1 MFPFRARSPR
11 PHPLVLALVVAAFMT
26 GCATNPVT
34 GKKELSFV
42 SEAQEIAAGQESRA
56 ATQAEYGFYVDVAW
70 GTKVESLGKLLAAG
84 SHRPDLPWEF
94 HVVDDAAVNAFAAP
108 GGFVYITRGILPYFN
123 SEAELAGVL
132 GHEIGHITARHYA
145 TSSSR
150 EQLAGLGLLIG
161 SVFSESIA
169 RYGQVA
175 QEGLGLLF
183 LKYSR
188 DQESESDRLGVDYS
202 IKAGYDPR
210 EMPATYHTLAR
221 ISQTAGARLP
231 TFLSTHP
238 DPASREATV
247 RALAIAQVGAR
258 TGLIVNRD
266 DYARRVDGLVFGVDP
281 RQGYFEGG
289 RFYHPAMKFTMDFP
303 AGWQTQN
310 GRSAVTAV
318 NEAQKAV
325 MQVSLVDGGSLSP
338 TAFVQKLVN
347 DRQVTSADGRA
358 ETIGGYDA
366 WSGRL
371 GTTDDQGATGVL
383 LAVILRQGPTVMFRM
398 LAQATPGSAAEAAF
412 FTSSGSFRALTDAA
426 RLAPE
431 PARVKVVPAPAAGSF
446 GPLVTAMGPQALTV
460 EETAILNG
468 VDVGTSIARGRLL
481 KIVTP
486 AKLK

>member
-1 MFPFRARSPR
+1 MFPHRAVTPR

-42 SEAQEIAAGQESRA
+42 SESQEIAAGQESRA
-56 ATQAEYGFYVDVAW
+56 AVEAEYGFYTDAAW
-70 GTKVESLGKLLAAG
+70 SGSVGTLGKALASH

-108 GGFVYITRGILPYFN
+108 GGFVYITRGILPYFG
-123 SEAELAGVL
+123 SEAELVGVL

-175 QEGLGLLF
+175 QSGLGLLF
-183 LKYSR
+183 LKYGR

-210 EMPATYHTLAR
+210 EMPATFHTLAR
-221 ISQTAGARLP
+221 ISETSGARLP
-231 TFLSTHP
+231 TYLSTHP
-238 DPASREATV
+238 DPSARESTV
-247 RALAIAQVGAR
+247 RTMATAQVGAR
-258 TGLIVNRD
+258 TDLLVNRD
-266 DYARRVDGLVFGVDP
+266 SYLRRVDGLVFGVDP
-281 RQGYFEGG
+281 RQGYFEAG
-289 RFYHPAMKFTMDFP
+289 RFYHPGLRFTMDFP
-303 AGWQTQN
+303 AGWKTQN
-310 GRSAVTAV
+310 ARSAVTAV

-325 MQVSLVDGGSLSP
+325 MQVSLVDGGALTP

-366 WSGRL
+366 WVGRL
-371 GTTDDQGATGVL
+371 GTTDDQGQTGIL
-383 LAVILRQGPTVMFRM
+383 LAVLLRQGPTVMFRM
-398 LAQATPGSAAEAAF
+398 LAQAPAGSPAEAAF
-412 FTSSGSFRALTDAA
+412 FAAGRSFRPLTDAA

-431 PARVKVVPAPAAGSF
+431 PARVKVVPAPRAGTFGQVVSGMGAQGISAA
-446 GPLVTAMGPQALTV
+446 
-460 EETAILNG
+460 ETAILNG
-468 VDVGTSIARGRLL
+468 VTLETSIPQGRLL
-481 KIVTP
+481 KIVSP